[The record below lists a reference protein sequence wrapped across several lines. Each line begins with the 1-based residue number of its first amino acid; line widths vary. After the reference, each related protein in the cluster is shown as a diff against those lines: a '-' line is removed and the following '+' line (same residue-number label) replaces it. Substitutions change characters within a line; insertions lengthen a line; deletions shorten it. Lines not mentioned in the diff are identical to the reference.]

1 MTDSDDLV
9 SRLTGILRMQAH
21 LYHGIAQRLRAEHE
35 ERADAIIDRALAA
48 YGAWRGERL
57 RGQHDARGIAHSPG
71 NVVAHWDNGDF
82 HLVRALDGDASE
94 VTPDS
99 AWVSLG
105 GDPFAGFLM
114 SAGATDLAQAYYET
128 VLTALAGA
136 YDPNIG
142 VAIERGVGAGGETG
156 WIVRW
161 STREGGPAADAVSE
175 SPPDTAALVRN
186 GANLFGALYYFLGTE
201 VTGELGE
208 AGEQLLRRAVRE
220 TARERGEALRRQHIA
235 AGLPINLESLM
246 KNYDS
251 PVEEAFEWADGE
263 VLTGTRWH
271 ADCTYCPFYDV
282 WGEVGGQKLGWLFD
296 EELHPALYQAY
307 HPGIQVKFV
316 SNKNLGHQV
325 CGFRFDIV
333 EGKAFAASD
342 SRCRGVTD

>member
-21 LYHGIAQRLRAEHE
+21 LYHGIAERLRAAHASE
-35 ERADAIIDRALAA
+35 ANSIIEGALAA

-57 RGQHDARGIAHSPG
+57 RAQHELGGIAPSPG
-71 NVVAHWDNGDF
+71 NVVVHWDNGDF
-82 HLVRALDGDASE
+82 HVVRALGDDSSE
-94 VTPDS
+94 VAPGA

-105 GDPFAGFLM
+105 KDPFAQFLV
-114 SAGATDLAQAYYET
+114 SAGAMELADKYYGT
-128 VLTALAGA
+128 VLEAFATA
-136 YDPNIG
+136 YDSNID
-142 VAIERGVGAGGETG
+142 VAIESADGGN

-161 STREGGPAADAVSE
+161 SMTGGEITEPLSSAVS
-175 SPPDTAALVRN
+175 DTASLVRN

-201 VTGELGE
+201 LTDVLGD
-208 AGEQLLRRAVRE
+208 AGEQLLRKAVRE
-220 TARERGEALRRQHIA
+220 TARERGEALRREHLE

-251 PVEEAFEWADGE
+251 PVEEAFEWAEGE
-263 VLTGTRWH
+263 IMTPTQWH

-282 WGEVGGQKLGWLFD
+282 WGKVGGQKLGWLFD

-316 SNKNLGHQV
+316 SNKNRGDHV

-333 EGKAFAASD
+333 EGTARPEAIFEAED
-342 SRCRGVTD
+342 